1 MQRKNNILK
10 PSNRGGFAMIL
21 AVIVMVLVAGIM
33 TLALTLTTETTKR
46 TSDVYLY
53 EQAQLLAKSAV
64 ELTLLDIAKNRCV
77 DSFEP
82 SFDDDIDS
90 MFDVNVKV
98 GYVYS
103 SGVLEDCSSRFAEV
117 TSSVQAGSVLMD
129 ITVQTKD
136 GVATEP
142 IRFFRRVMQK
152 L

>member
-98 GYVYS
+98 SYVYS